1 MSYNVF
7 INSLNKGLSILECFT
22 PLKYDL
28 SLSET
33 CKLTG
38 LSKATVFRL
47 LKTLSQLNY
56 LRYDSRNKKY
66 YLGPRVL
73 SLGFAVLQGMEVRE
87 IARPYIERL
96 SEECRKTVNLA
107 VMDRVEMVHIDRIRF
122 PDVRDLNIS
131 IGSRIPSYNT
141 ALGRAVLAHQEKE
154 KFREILKEICKDPKV
169 VKGVGKDGKILTKI
183 LEKVRK
189 EGFATGDE
197 EFVKG
202 IRAIA
207 VPLFSPNGVAYS
219 INVVVP
225 GDTVSMDE
233 LKIKYAPKLIK
244 IGQEISEMLGYQRAK

>member
-1 MSYNVF
+1 MSYNTF
-7 INSLNKGLSILECFT
+7 INSLNNGLLILECFT
-22 PLKYDL
+22 PFKNNL

-66 YLGPRVL
+66 YLGPKVL
-73 SLGFAVLQGMEVRE
+73 SLGFTVLQGMEIRE

-107 VMDRVEMVHIDRIRF
+107 VIDGLEMVHVDRIRF

-131 IGSRIPSYNT
+131 IGSRIPAYNT

-154 KFREILKEICKDPKV
+154 KFKDS
-169 VKGVGKDGKILTKI
+169 
-183 LEKVRK
+183 
-189 EGFATGDE
+189 A
-197 EFVKG
+197 
-202 IRAIA
+202 
-207 VPLFSPNGVAYS
+207 
-219 INVVVP
+219 
-225 GDTVSMDE
+225 
-233 LKIKYAPKLIK
+233 
-244 IGQEISEMLGYQRAK
+244 

>member
-1 MSYNVF
+1 MAYNAFV
-7 INSLNKGLSILECFT
+7 NSLRKGLLVLECFT
-22 PLKYDL
+22 PVKCSL

-33 CKLTG
+33 CELTG

-56 LRYDSRNKKY
+56 LRYNLRDKKY

-107 VMDRVEMVHIDRIRF
+107 VLDGREMVHVDRIRF

-131 IGSRIPSYNT
+131 IGSRIPAYNT
-141 ALGRAVLAHQEKE
+141 ALGRAVLAHQGKE
-154 KFREILKEICKDPKV
+154 KLREILTDICKDPKGF
-169 VKGVGKDGKILTKI
+169 KCVGKNAEKLIEI

-189 EGFATGDE
+189 KGFATGDE
-197 EFVKG
+197 EFEKG

-225 GDTVSMDE
+225 SATVSMDE

-244 IGQEISEMLGYQRAK
+244 IGQEISEMLGYQKAK

>member
-1 MSYNVF
+1 
-7 INSLNKGLSILECFT
+7 LSILECFT
-22 PLKYDL
+22 PLKYHL

-73 SLGFAVLQGMEVRE
+73 SLGFAVLQSMDVRE
-87 IARPYIERL
+87 LARPYIEKL
-96 SEECRKTVNLA
+96 SEECQKTVNLA
-107 VMDRVEMVHIDRIRF
+107 VIDRLEMVHVDRIRF

-131 IGSRIPSYNT
+131 IGSRIPAYNT

-154 KFREILKEICKDPKV
+154 KFREILNEICKDPKAAQS
-169 VKGVGKDGKILTKI
+169 VGKDGKILNKI
-183 LEKVRK
+183 LERIRK

-197 EFVKG
+197 EFAKG

-207 VPLFSPNGVAYS
+207 VPLFSPTGVAYA

-225 GDTVSMDE
+225 SDTVSMHE
-233 LKIKYAPKLIK
+233 LKIEYGPKLIK
-244 IGQEISEMLGYQRAK
+244 IGQEISEMLGYQKGKQGPVQKGSIR

>member
-1 MSYNVF
+1 MAYNAFV
-7 INSLNKGLSILECFT
+7 NSLKKGLSILECFT
-22 PLKYDL
+22 PVKYSL

-33 CKLTG
+33 CELTG

-56 LRYDSRNKKY
+56 LRYDLTDKKY
-66 YLGPRVL
+66 YLAPRVL

-107 VMDRVEMVHIDRIRF
+107 VIDGVEMIHVDRIRF

-131 IGSRIPSYNT
+131 IGSRIPVYNT
-141 ALGRAVLAHQEKE
+141 AMGRAVLAYQKKE
-154 KFREILKEICKDPKV
+154 RLREILKEVCKDPNV
-169 VKGVGKDGKILTKI
+169 VECVGKSGERLIRV

-197 EFVKG
+197 EFAKG

-207 VPLFSPNGVAYS
+207 VPLFSPKDVAYS
-219 INVVVP
+219 INMVAP
-225 GDTVSMDE
+225 SDMISMHE
-233 LKIKYAPKLIK
+233 LKTKYGPKLIK
-244 IGQEISEMLGYQRAK
+244 VGQEISEMLGYQRAK

>member
-1 MSYNVF
+1 MSYNLFV
-7 INSLNKGLSILECFT
+7 NSLKKGLLILECFT
-22 PLKYDL
+22 PVKYSL

-33 CKLTG
+33 CELTG

-56 LRYDSRNKKY
+56 LRYDSKDKKY

-87 IARPYIERL
+87 IARPYIKRL

-107 VMDRVEMVHIDRIRF
+107 VMDGTDMVHVDRIRF
-122 PDVRDLNIS
+122 PDVRDLNIT
-131 IGSRIPSYNT
+131 IGSRIPAYNT
-141 ALGRAVLAHQEKE
+141 ALGRAVLANQGKDKIE
-154 KFREILKEICKDPKV
+154 EILKEIRKDPKV
-169 VKGVGKDGKILTKI
+169 LKSIGKNGERLIKTLK
-183 LEKVRK
+183 EVRR

-197 EFVKG
+197 EFAKG

-225 GDTVSMDE
+225 SDIVSMVE

-244 IGQEISEMLGYQRAK
+244 IGQEISEMLGYQRTK

>member
-1 MSYNVF
+1 MSYNIF
-7 INSLNKGLSILECFT
+7 INSLKNGLSILECFT

-56 LRYDSRNKKY
+56 LRYDSRNKNY

-154 KFREILKEICKDPKV
+154 KFREILKEISKDPKV
-169 VKGVGKDGKILTKI
+169 VKCVGKDGKILTKI

-197 EFVKG
+197 EFEKG

-207 VPLFSPNGVAYS
+207 VPLFSPTGVAYA

-225 GDTVSMDE
+225 SDTVSMND
-233 LKIKYAPKLIK
+233 LKIKYGPKLIK
-244 IGQEISEMLGYQRAK
+244 IGKEISEMLGYQRAK